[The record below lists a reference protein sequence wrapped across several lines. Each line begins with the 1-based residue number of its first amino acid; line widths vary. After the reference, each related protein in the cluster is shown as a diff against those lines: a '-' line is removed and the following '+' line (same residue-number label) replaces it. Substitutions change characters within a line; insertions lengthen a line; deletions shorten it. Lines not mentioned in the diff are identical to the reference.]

1 MSEKSMP
8 VDGPFRI
15 YVESIP
21 TGVTLDVESFVER
34 VVYGVVEALQ
44 SEEYADRFAE
54 LEDLAP
60 VDPHAVQR
68 PADLAVESLVAD
80 LVAVV
85 GTKVPVYGWQVLTL
99 ANQLLMRVPTR
110 SVPSQRAEGG
120 AAA

>member
-21 TGVTLDVESFVER
+21 TGVTLDVEAFVER

-68 PADLAVESLVAD
+68 PGDLAVESLVAD

-99 ANQLLMRVPTR
+99 ANQLLMRVPMR